1 MQNPQ
6 HLPKKIITVWL
17 LNKLFE
23 IIITIIIGTILWYCS
38 RTFWPVS
45 APYIII
51 LLIIV
56 ILFDLINLALIPY
69 FYRFWLYKITDDY
82 VFIQSGFF
90 LRKEHVIPINRI
102 QNVDL
107 EQDPIMQLTKLKKLK
122 VITAA
127 NHYSIDG
134 VSSKQAETLRQQIV
148 KSARKAR
155 ELND

>member
-6 HLPKKIITVWL
+6 RLPQKIITVWL
-17 LNKLFE
+17 LDKIFE
-23 IIITIIIGTILWYCS
+23 IIIAIIIGIILWYCS
-38 RTFWPVS
+38 HTFWPIS
-45 APYIII
+45 TPYVVA
-51 LLIIV
+51 LFSIV

-69 FYRFWLYKITDDY
+69 FYRFWLYEITDDY

-90 LRKEHVIPINRI
+90 LRKEHTIPINRI

-107 EQDPIMQLTKLKKLK
+107 EQGPILQLTKLKKLK

-127 NHYSIDG
+127 NNYSIDG
-134 VSSKQAETLRQQIV
+134 ISFSQAETLRQQIV
-148 KSARKAR
+148 TAARKAR